1 MTTGDST
8 LECDRTPSRS
18 SIWIWRLSP
27 VLAAVLA
34 LVSAM
39 ARQTGTPAFRT
50 IWAED
55 GALFAQC
62 AYSSA
67 SYLQCLMTSYDGWLH
82 LLPRTLAEIA
92 ILAPPAYL
100 ALALNALS
108 AVVAA
113 ASAYLTARAVRNA
126 SGSALAGGFAGAGL
140 LLVAPAAREIGGNI
154 TNLHW
159 ITFVAAVS
167 IIVATWLDHPFDR
180 LDGILVGI
188 TALSSPFGLM
198 LLVLAGFGLVLGRR
212 RLAPISAFLA
222 IATIIQLAANV
233 VGKRNFLLDIP
244 VTVLSPVDWYIR
256 YVLHQGWFAQRGVV
270 PDRFVAIATGVVVL
284 ILALRAGRALMRARA
299 NPRERPIDYRPLVEL
314 AAVLAL
320 LSAGAAVFWASTYL
334 NRHVATRYLYTP
346 SALMIVVLFLGA
358 GLVARRSLGA
368 WRPWPPNWPSPPRIA
383 VVMLATVVGIGF
395 ATTFRLPNA
404 ASIGPNTMQE
414 TMALQPLC
422 TAGASSVAIITSPLV
437 IPATASP
444 WMVEIPCDLIQ
455 S

>member
-108 AVVAA
+108 AVVSAA
-113 ASAYLTARAVRNA
+113 CAYLTARAVRNA
-126 SGSALAGGFAGAGL
+126 SGSALAGGFAGAAL

-198 LLVLAGFGLVLGRR
+198 LLVLAGFGLVIGRR
-212 RLAPISAFLA
+212 RLAPITAFLA

-233 VGKRNFLLDIP
+233 AGKRNFLLDIP

-284 ILALRAGRALMRARA
+284 I
-299 NPRERPIDYRPLVEL
+299 
-314 AAVLAL
+314 LAL